1 MTAKSDFTPEE
12 WETVL
17 EGPTAA
23 GLMIAASQRGG
34 TFRESYS
41 IAKAYTDARRDHGA
55 SQLLDDIVGSKPK
68 VERPH
73 VHSVDELKQQSL
85 EQLRQDGAQT
95 VALGPLDDGPAESQ
109 FCVFRSGRAPLAPPR
124 TADRP
129 MPDEDAG
136 RLAAA
141 VDRLLQP
148 AIEWGVRRSH
158 DDTRRASPGGAP
170 RNFKSLRQIPRGD

>member
-1 MTAKSDFTPEE
+1 MTAKSDFTPQE

-41 IAKAYTDARRDHGA
+41 IAKAYADARREHGA
-55 SQLLDDIVGSKPK
+55 SQLLDDIVGEKPK

-85 EQLRQDGAQT
+85 EQLRQGLALVQQKGTPEDADQYKQFVVGLAARVAEAHREGFLGFTGDRVSDSERQA
-95 VALGPLDDGPAESQ
+95 VSDVADALGVPA
-109 FCVFRSGRAPLAPPR
+109 P
-124 TADRP
+124 
-129 MPDEDAG
+129 
-136 RLAAA
+136 
-141 VDRLLQP
+141 
-148 AIEWGVRRSH
+148 
-158 DDTRRASPGGAP
+158 
-170 RNFKSLRQIPRGD
+170 SL